1 MGHSERRGVSP
12 TKLTVIYHSAIGS
25 LSVTKSQPELQ
36 GLRIDDWNRRD
47 IDTGSN
53 WLPPLQEKE
62 DDITKRITGGVS
74 DRNKSSPIVSRKN
87 VLET

>member
-53 WLPPLQEKE
+53 
-62 DDITKRITGGVS
+62 
-74 DRNKSSPIVSRKN
+74 
-87 VLET
+87 